1 MGDNDTNRS
10 QAPPNNNNSSPR
22 SSRQTDDD
30 PFVALRRFA
39 DENISSVLQSFMGLP
54 SMITPPSTEN
64 WSIFAN
70 EHNYNNQRSR
80 QSGDT
85 SADSGEEGPI
95 DAYRYYRSGFDG
107 SPAMWRSDFDDF
119 FPFGPRFMLPFQ
131 FSFDGGMG
139 DRESWPLPFLMFS
152 PYSPLNLERRPQCNT
167 GAFSSLISSLGFS
180 DNDNDNARDDA
191 HEPRWKE
198 AFEDLIR
205 LENGKPMLDREPG
218 AVSQRESGTN
228 WLRGMIQRG
237 SMGDNW
243 ILNQD
248 DGHPNGIS
256 IIRRNQVPSSSEQPA
271 SDAETQQT
279 EQDMYEQFLQGLEA
293 RRREAANES
302 RTLFSLLEDRAG
314 NFSRPFRSPWDEDFQ
329 AQRKSFFQNLD
340 DIEASFLSGDAS
352 KDSPVPKTLQSS
364 TSSTS
369 SATEVHQDEPTPAVA
384 QDQHRVI
391 STHTNTNRVRM
402 ADGSIHTKT
411 VKTQRFADGHE
422 ESNESVDVVNPLERQ
437 DPAAAAA
444 GTDQESTENSGNGW
458 FWKD

>member
-1 MGDNDTNRS
+1 M
-10 QAPPNNNNSSPR
+10 
-22 SSRQTDDD
+22 
-30 PFVALRRFA
+30 V
-39 DENISSVLQSFMGLP
+39 
-54 SMITPPSTEN
+54 TPPSTEQ

-85 SADSGEEGPI
+85 SADSGEEDPN
-95 DAYRYYRSGFDG
+95 DAYRYYRSGFG
-107 SPAMWRSDFDDF
+107 SSPAMWRSDFEDF
-119 FPFGPRFMLPFQ
+119 SPFASRFMLPFQ

-152 PYSPLNLERRPQCNT
+152 PYSPLNLERRPQRSS
-167 GAFSSLISSLGFS
+167 GGFSSLMASLGFS
-180 DNDNDNARDDA
+180 DNDKDSARDDA

-198 AFEDLIR
+198 AFEDLMR

-218 AVSQRESGTN
+218 AVSQGESGTN

-243 ILNQD
+243 ILDQN

-256 IIRRNQVPSSSEQPA
+256 IMKRSQFPSLSEQPT
-271 SDAETQQT
+271 SDDNGAGAQVT
-279 EQDMYEQFLQGLEA
+279 EQDMYEHFLQDLED
-293 RRREAANES
+293 RRREASNES
-302 RTLFSLLEDRAG
+302 RTLLSLLEDRAG
-314 NFSRPFRSPWDEDFQ
+314 FQ
-329 AQRKSFFQNLD
+329 AQRKSFLQNLE
-340 DIEASFLSGDAS
+340 DIEASFLSGDS
-352 KDSPVPKTLQSS
+352 PKDSPVPETLQSS
-364 TSSTS
+364 TSSSSSSSS
-369 SATEVHQDEPTPAVA
+369 SATEVHHDEPATSVA
-384 QDQHRVI
+384 PGQPRVI

-422 ESNESVDVVNPLERQ
+422 ESNESVDVMNPLERQ

-444 GTDQESTENSGNGW
+444 VSDQESGKSSGSGW

>member
-10 QAPPNNNNSSPR
+10 QTPPNNNNSPPR
-22 SSRQTDDD
+22 SSRQWPDDD
-30 PFVALRRFA
+30 NPFVALRRFA

-54 SMITPPSTEN
+54 SIVTPPSTEQ

-85 SADSGEEGPI
+85 SADSGEEAPN
-95 DAYRYYRSGFDG
+95 DAYRYYRSAFGD
-107 SPAMWRSDFDDF
+107 SPATWRSDFDDF
-119 FPFGPRFMLPFQ
+119 SPFASSFMLPFQ
-131 FSFDGGMG
+131 FSFNGGMG
-139 DRESWPLPFLMFS
+139 DREYWPLPFLVFS
-152 PYSPLNLERRPQCNT
+152 PYSPLNLERRQQRSS
-167 GAFSSLISSLGFS
+167 GGFSSLMSSLGFS
-180 DNDNDNARDDA
+180 DNDKDSARDDE

-198 AFEDLIR
+198 AFEDLMR

-218 AVSQRESGTN
+218 AVSQGESETN

-243 ILNQD
+243 ILHQD
-248 DGHPNGIS
+248 DGHPKEIS
-256 IIRRNQVPSSSEQPA
+256 IMKRSQFPSSPEQPA
-271 SDAETQQT
+271 SDENGTGAQQT
-279 EQDMYEQFLQGLEA
+279 EQDMYEHFLQDLED
-293 RRREAANES
+293 RRREASNES
-302 RTLFSLLEDRAG
+302 RTLLSLLEDRAG
-314 NFSRPFRSPWDEDFQ
+314 FQ
-329 AQRKSFFQNLD
+329 AQRKSFLQNLE
-340 DIEASFLSGDAS
+340 DIETSFLSGDAP
-352 KDSPVPKTLQSS
+352 KDSPVPETLQSS
-364 TSSTS
+364 TSSSSSS
-369 SATEVHQDEPTPAVA
+369 SATEVHQGEPTTAVA
-384 QDQHRVI
+384 SDQPRVI

-444 GTDQESTENSGNGW
+444 ISGQESGKSSGSGW

>member
-1 MGDNDTNRS
+1 
-10 QAPPNNNNSSPR
+10 
-22 SSRQTDDD
+22 
-30 PFVALRRFA
+30 
-39 DENISSVLQSFMGLP
+39 
-54 SMITPPSTEN
+54 MITPPSTEN

-70 EHNYNNQRSR
+70 ERNYNNQRSR
-80 QSGDT
+80 QSDDT

-119 FPFGPRFMLPFQ
+119 FPFGSRFMLPFQ

-152 PYSPLNLERRPQCNT
+152 AYSPLNLERHPQRSS
-167 GAFSSLISSLGFS
+167 GGFSWLRSSLGFS
-180 DNDNDNARDDA
+180 DNDKGSAQDDA
-191 HEPRWKE
+191 QEPRWKE

-205 LENGKPMLDREPG
+205 LENGKPMLDREAG
-218 AVSQRESGTN
+218 AVSKGESGTN

-256 IIRRNQVPSSSEQPA
+256 IMRRSQLPSSSEQPD
-271 SDAETQQT
+271 SDENKTQQT
-279 EQDMYEQFLQGLEA
+279 EQDMYEQFLQDLED

-314 NFSRPFRSPWDEDFQ
+314 HFSRPFRSPWDEDFQ

-340 DIEASFLSGDAS
+340 DIEASFLSGDAA
-352 KDSPVPKTLQSS
+352 KESPDPETLQSS

-369 SATEVHQDEPTPAVA
+369 SATEVHQDEPTTAVA
-384 QDQHRVI
+384 PAQPRVI
-391 STHTNTNRVRM
+391 STHSNTNRVRM

-411 VKTQRFADGHE
+411 VKTQHFADGHE

-444 GTDQESTENSGNGW
+444 ADHESSKSSGNGW